1 MWVPINPDRVTLWEA
16 PDGELFFVV
25 TRTGLHE
32 LAILKNVPLYVPY
45 EDVMH
50 WKGLSG
56 NGLLGMA
63 GINLRPGSWLA
74 QGIAALLGALFLIWV
89 VQGLA

>member
-1 MWVPINPDRVTLWEA
+1 M
-16 PDGELFFVV
+16 
-25 TRTGLHE
+25 
-32 LAILKNVPLYVPY
+32 
-45 EDVMH
+45 
-50 WKGLSG
+50 KGLSWLAAIIVGGFAGWIASGIMDTGTGILANIVVGIVGGVVG

-63 GINLRPGSWLA
+63 GISLRPGSWLA